1 MPDLTAPPGL
11 FQPGAD
17 EPAWPDRLAG
27 SLPPRAD
34 LLRLYH
40 DMLLIRRFEEVV
52 NELYLQGHIPSTL
65 HLYIGQEAVA
75 VGVCAALRPDDYL
88 LSTHRPHGHALAKG
102 VSPGAIL
109 AELYGKATG
118 TCKAK
123 GGSMH
128 VGDINLGMFPAIAIV
143 GGNVP
148 LAAGAAFA
156 SRMLKNGRVTAC
168 FFGDGAVNEG
178 AWHEGVNAAAIWN
191 LPIVFVCENNLY
203 AASTPVQAVVRTETV
218 ADRARGYGLP
228 GLTIDGNDVLAVLQA
243 TQQAV
248 ARARAGQGPTLI
260 ECLTYRQCGHS
271 RSDPRTYRARE
282 EEAAWKLKDPIDQY
296 RAWLMAT
303 QSVDEARFTG
313 IQAEVEQ
320 TIREAIA
327 FAENS
332 PLPDP
337 DSIYTDVFKD

>member
-1 MPDLTAPPGL
+1 MPEMTAPLG
-11 FQPGAD
+11 FA
-17 EPAWPDRLAG
+17 PAAPARPLPAPDV
-27 SLPPRAD
+27 
-34 LLRLYH
+34 LLRLYR
-40 DMLLIRRFEEVV
+40 DMVLVRRFEEVV

-128 VGDINLGMFPAIAIV
+128 VGDIRLGMFPAIAIV

-156 SRMLKNGRVTAC
+156 SKRLKDGRVTAC
-168 FFGDGAVNEG
+168 FFGEGAVNEG
-178 AWHEGVNAAAIWN
+178 AWHEGVNAAAIWD
-191 LPIVFVCENNLY
+191 LPVVFVCENNLY
-203 AASTPVQAVVRTETV
+203 AASTPVQAVVNTATV
-218 ADRARGYGLP
+218 ADRARGYGIP
-228 GLTIDGNDVLAVLQA
+228 GLTIDGNDVLAVMAA

-248 ARARAGQGPTLI
+248 DRARAGQGPTLI

-282 EEAAWKLKDPIDQY
+282 EEAAWKLKDPIDQF
-296 RAWLMAT
+296 RAWLLNDH
-303 QSVDEARFTG
+303 QVDEARLQAL
-313 IQAEVEQ
+313 QAEVER
-320 TIREAIA
+320 TIREAIG
-327 FAENS
+327 FAESS
-332 PLPDP
+332 PLPQP
-337 DSIYTDVFKD
+337 DDIYADVYKE

>member
-1 MPDLTAPPGL
+1 MPDTTAPMSRVQHAAGQAQASDGPQGPL
-11 FQPGAD
+11 
-17 EPAWPDRLAG
+17 PARD
-27 SLPPRAD
+27 D
-34 LLRLYH
+34 LLRLYR
-40 DMLLIRRFEEVV
+40 DMVLIRRFEEVV

-102 VSPGAIL
+102 VAPGAIL

-128 VGDINLGMFPAIAIV
+128 VGDIRLGMFPAIAVV

-178 AWHEGVNAAAIWN
+178 AWHEGLNAAAIWD

-203 AASTPVQAVVRTETV
+203 AASTPVQAVIKTATV
-218 ADRARGYGLP
+218 AERALAYGLP
-228 GLTIDGNDVLAVLQA
+228 GVTIDGNDVLAVLQA
-243 TQQAV
+243 SQQAV
-248 ARARAGQGPTLI
+248 ERARAGHGPTLI

-282 EEAAWKLKDPIDQY
+282 EEAAWKLKDPLDQY
-296 RAWLMAT
+296 RGWLVSA
-303 QSVDEARFTG
+303 QQVAEAQLAG
-313 IQAEVEQ
+313 LQAEVEQ
-320 TIREAIA
+320 TIRDAIE

-337 DSIYTDVFKD
+337 DSIYADVFKD

>member
-1 MPDLTAPPGL
+1 MPDMTAPLGL
-11 FQPGAD
+11 AQPAGQPHSPDVQARPL
-17 EPAWPDRLAG
+17 PAHDR
-27 SLPPRAD
+27 
-34 LLRLYH
+34 LLRLYR
-40 DMLLIRRFEEVV
+40 DMLLVRRFEEVV

-128 VGDINLGMFPAIAIV
+128 VGDINVGMFPAIAIV

-156 SRMLKNGRVTAC
+156 SRMLKTGRVTAC
-168 FFGDGAVNEG
+168 FLGEGAVNEG
-178 AWHEGVNAAAIWN
+178 AWHEGVNAAAIWD
-191 LPIVFVCENNLY
+191 LPILLVCENNLY
-203 AASTPVQAVVRTETV
+203 AASTPVRTVVKTATV
-218 ADRARGYGLP
+218 AERGRAYGIP
-228 GLTIDGNDVLAVLQA
+228 AVTIDGNDVLAVWQA
-243 TQQAV
+243 AQQAV
-248 ARARAGQGPTLI
+248 ERARAGQGPTLI

-296 RAWLMAT
+296 RAWLTTT
-303 QSVDEARFTG
+303 QQVDEARLQG
-313 IQAEVEQ
+313 LQAEVEQ
-320 TIREAIA
+320 TIRAAIT
-327 FAENS
+327 FAEDS

>member
-1 MPDLTAPPGL
+1 MPDMTAPPGL
-11 FQPGAD
+11 VQHAAGQPHSSDGQ
-17 EPAWPDRLAG
+17 AWP
-27 SLPPRAD
+27 LPPRDD
-34 LLRLYH
+34 LLHLYRR
-40 DMLLIRRFEEVV
+40 MLLIRRFEEVV

-102 VSPGAIL
+102 VSPGAIM

-156 SRMLKNGRVTAC
+156 SKLLKNGRVTAC
-168 FFGDGAVNEG
+168 FFGEGAVNEG
-178 AWHEGVNAAAIWN
+178 AWHEGVNAATIWN
-191 LPIVFVCENNLY
+191 LPVVFVCENNLY
-203 AASTPVQAVVRTETV
+203 AASTPVQAVVKTETV

-228 GLTIDGNDVLAVLQA
+228 GVTIDGNDVLAVFQA
-243 TQQAV
+243 AHQA
-248 ARARAGQGPTLI
+248 AERARAGNGPTLI

-282 EEAAWKLKDPIDQY
+282 EEAAWKLKDPLDQY
-296 RAWLMAT
+296 RAWLTTA
-303 QSVDEARFTG
+303 QQVDEARFIG

-320 TIREAIA
+320 TIRAAIE

>member
-1 MPDLTAPPGL
+1 MTEMTVPMGL
-11 FQPGAD
+11 AQQPGGPPSSPDAQGW
-17 EPAWPDRLAG
+17 PLPDRDRLQ
-27 SLPPRAD
+27 
-34 LLRLYH
+34 RLYH

-156 SRMLKNGRVTAC
+156 SRMLKTGRVTAC
-168 FFGDGAVNEG
+168 FFGEGAINEG
-178 AWHEGVNAAAIWN
+178 AWHEGVNAAAIWD
-191 LPIVFVCENNLY
+191 LPIIFVCENNLY
-203 AASTPVQAVVRTETV
+203 AASTPVQAVVKTATV
-218 ADRARGYGLP
+218 AERARGYGIH
-228 GLTIDGNDVLAVLQA
+228 GVTIDGNDVLAVLQA

-248 ARARAGQGPTLI
+248 DRARAGQGPTLI

-282 EEAAWKLKDPIDQY
+282 EEAAWKLKDPLDQY
-296 RAWLMAT
+296 RAWLVSA
-303 QSVDEARFTG
+303 QAVDEEQLRA
-313 IQAEVEQ
+313 IQSEVEQ
-320 TIREAIA
+320 TIREAIQ
-327 FAENS
+327 FADDS
-332 PLPDP
+332 PLPNP
-337 DSIYTDVFKD
+337 DSIYSDVFKA

>member
-1 MPDLTAPPGL
+1 MPDMTVPLGL
-11 FQPGAD
+11 AQHSDSQSASS
-17 EPAWPDRLAG
+17 AAPDRP
-27 SLPPRAD
+27 LPARD
-34 LLRLYH
+34 RLLRLYR
-40 DMLLIRRFEEVV
+40 DMLLVRRFEEVV

-128 VGDINLGMFPAIAIV
+128 VGDIGLGMFPAIAIV

-148 LAAGAAFA
+148 LAVGSAFA
-156 SRMLKNGRVTAC
+156 SRMLKTGRVTAC
-168 FFGDGAVNEG
+168 FFGEGAVNEG
-178 AWHEGVNAAAIWN
+178 AWHEGVNAAAIWD
-191 LPIVFVCENNLY
+191 LPVILVCENNLY
-203 AASTPVQAVVRTETV
+203 AASTPVQAVVKTATV
-218 ADRARGYGLP
+218 AERARGYGIP
-228 GLTIDGNDVLAVLQA
+228 GVTIDGNDVLAVWQA

-248 ARARAGQGPTLI
+248 ERARAGRGPTLI

-296 RAWLMAT
+296 RAWLLRA
-303 QSVDEARFTG
+303 QGVDEAPLQA
-313 IQAEVEQ
+313 IQFEVEQ
-320 TIREAIA
+320 TIRAAIR
-327 FAENS
+327 FAEDS
-332 PLPDP
+332 PLPEP
-337 DSIYTDVFKD
+337 DSIY

>member
-1 MPDLTAPPGL
+1 MPDMTAPPGL
-11 FQPGAD
+11 AP
-17 EPAWPDRLAG
+17 LAG
-27 SLPPRAD
+27 DQTHPPAAAPAPLPAPAR
-34 LLRLYH
+34 LLRLYR
-40 DMLLIRRFEEVV
+40 DMLLVRRFEEVV
-52 NELYLQGHIPSTL
+52 NELYLQGKIPSTL

-102 VSPGAIL
+102 VSPDAIM

-128 VGDINLGMFPAIAIV
+128 VGDIRLGMFPAIAIV

-156 SRMLKNGRVTAC
+156 SKRLRDGRVTAC
-168 FFGDGAVNEG
+168 FFGEGAVNEG
-178 AWHEGVNAAAIWN
+178 AWHEGVNAAAIWD
-191 LPIVFVCENNLY
+191 LPVIFVCENNLY
-203 AASTPVQAVVRTETV
+203 AASTPVQAVVKTATV
-218 ADRARGYGLP
+218 AERARGYGIP
-228 GLTIDGNDVLAVLQA
+228 GVTVDGNDVLAVLGA

-248 ARARAGQGPTLI
+248 DRARAGQGPTLI

-282 EEAAWKLKDPIDQY
+282 EEAAWKLKDPLDQY
-296 RAWLMAT
+296 RAWLLTA
-303 QSVDEARFTG
+303 QPVDEGRLQAL
-313 IQAEVEQ
+313 QAEVEQ
-320 TIREAIA
+320 TIRDAIE
-327 FAENS
+327 FAESS
-332 PLPDP
+332 PLPQP
-337 DSIYTDVFKD
+337 DDIYTDVFKE

>member
-1 MPDLTAPPGL
+1 MPEMTAPLG
-11 FQPGAD
+11 FAQPAEGQPSSPTA
-17 EPAWPDRLAG
+17 PARPLPALDR
-27 SLPPRAD
+27 
-34 LLRLYH
+34 LLRLYR
-40 DMLLIRRFEEVV
+40 DMVLVRRFEEVV

-109 AELYGKATG
+109 AELYGKSTG

-128 VGDINLGMFPAIAIV
+128 VGDIRLGMFPAIAIV

-156 SRMLKNGRVTAC
+156 SKRLKDGRVTAC
-168 FFGDGAVNEG
+168 FFGEGAVNEG
-178 AWHEGVNAAAIWN
+178 AWHEGVNAAAIWD
-191 LPIVFVCENNLY
+191 LPVVFVCENNLY
-203 AASTPVQAVVRTETV
+203 AASTPVQAVVHTATV
-218 ADRARGYGLP
+218 AERARGYGIP
-228 GLTIDGNDVLAVLQA
+228 GLTIDGNDVLAVLTA

-248 ARARAGQGPTLI
+248 DRARSGQGPTLI

-282 EEAAWKLKDPIDQY
+282 EEAAWKLKDPLDQF
-296 RAWLMAT
+296 RAWLLTA
-303 QSVDEARFTG
+303 QQVDETQL
-313 IQAEVEQ
+313 QALQSEVEQ
-320 TIREAIA
+320 TIREAIE
-327 FAENS
+327 FAESS
-332 PLPDP
+332 PLPQP
-337 DSIYTDVFKD
+337 DDIYTDVFKE